1 VALPDTFSIGEAAA
15 ILRISPPTLRVWERR
30 YHVLEPRRTHS
41 NHRRYTIDDLQLLA
55 RLKQAATGAG
65 GSVKRAA
72 INEKL
77 SRERPESIP
86 PGEGQSADVA
96 AVDQPV
102 WRFIA
107 DQLGDLIL
115 ILDEQGHT
123 VDANLAM
130 AQTVG
135 LERGRMLNRPFS
147 TLVDDPDRAL
157 AAEIAATPPRAR
169 RSWLVRVKAAGSV
182 IVICFDCRPV
192 RYEGERL
199 LMLIG
204 RFWCSSVESRESG
217 SPPPSMES
225 RGYGP
230 KPPAPDGLVGLRPVA
245 GEA

>member
-1 VALPDTFSIGEAAA
+1 MALPDTYSIGEAAA

-30 YHVLEPRRTHS
+30 YHVLEPGRTHS

-55 RLKQAATGAG
+55 RLKLAAIGAG

-72 INEKL
+72 TNEKL
-77 SRERPESIP
+77 SREGREPMP

-115 ILDEQGHT
+115 ILDEHGHT
-123 VDANLAM
+123 VDANLAT
-130 AQTVG
+130 AQAVG
-135 LERGRMLNRPFS
+135 IERRRLLNRPFS

-157 AAEIAATPPRAR
+157 AAEIAATPPLAR
-169 RSWLVRVKAAGSV
+169 RSWLVRMKAAGSV

-192 RYEGERL
+192 RYEGARL

-204 RFWCSSVESRESG
+204 RFWCSSVEGRESTR
-217 SPPPSMES
+217 SPEP
-225 RGYGP
+225 RGYGST
-230 KPPAPDGLVGLRPVA
+230 PPAPDGPMERPRAA